1 MSNTD
6 AEIATIARKL
16 FKTIDEH
23 TQMMQQLAA
32 IGKRIEDHLDN
43 LELDELT
50 GLLGLFAGGAET
62 AAIASETSTNE
73 ICFLSGTLRSL
84 LNDKKEAE
92 NGSILP
98 RTIKKSKS
106 RRQIH
111 GRNGDLP
118 TARTANVRPARRI
131 RSSRRKPRR

>member
-6 AEIATIARKL
+6 AEIATVARKL
-16 FKTIDEH
+16 VKTIDEH

-50 GLLGLFAGGAET
+50 GLLGLFAVGADT
-62 AAIASETSTNE
+62 AAIISETFTNE

-92 NGSILP
+92 NG
-98 RTIKKSKS
+98 
-106 RRQIH
+106 
-111 GRNGDLP
+111 
-118 TARTANVRPARRI
+118 RI
-131 RSSRRKPRR
+131 